1 MNNFLLYT
9 VFSVLIWLPKSTRS
23 YPQSGLDLRDSRT
36 QQDLSCRDNLEY
48 PHGNICCLN
57 CPAGTHVE
65 SPCTKAGEKGKCEE
79 CDFGTFIEHA
89 NGLKQCFKCTLCR
102 SDQEI
107 VRSCTHTQD
116 TECRCKSGRFCDPDQ
131 ACEVCK
137 KCSRCKKDEETV
149 RNCTSTSNTECK
161 KIQAKSDSSSGKAW
175 VIAIIVVGAVLLVG
189 VIIFATYKWRR
200 RKQESQRP
208 GGMKAGLHYT
218 DTDPTEGC
226 RDGETRRPSNTNLSL
241 SRQLVRAKSPVG
253 VEDERKMLCESLNSS
268 ASNSQHSLNGPSY
281 SAFPASSQ
289 ASPKS
294 PGQPNRREDRQ
305 FPELVPVNGEE
316 SLRSC
321 FELFEEVAVD
331 QCKKFFR
338 HLGISDN
345 VIKSRETLSHE
356 EMIHE
361 LLNIWIE
368 KVGREANL
376 NELLKVLLDINQRR
390 TAEIIKE
397 RAVQNG
403 EYFCKS

>member
-241 SRQLVRAKSPVG
+241 SRQL
-253 VEDERKMLCESLNSS
+253 
-268 ASNSQHSLNGPSY
+268 
-281 SAFPASSQ
+281 
-289 ASPKS
+289 
-294 PGQPNRREDRQ
+294 EDRQ